1 MRKNNH
7 WRPNDFATF
16 VNVCKTFGFHISN
29 VIFEAQLVVTVSY
42 RGRSVIFY
50 PDGRVV
56 GKARGETVELEP
68 KVPDRWYAHLNF
80 FVDQS

>member
-1 MRKNNH
+1 MKKRNH
-7 WRPNDFATF
+7 WKPEDFVAF
-16 VNVCKTFGFHISN
+16 VNVCKTFGFFIN
-29 VIFEAQLVVTVSY
+29 DVMFENQLVVTVSY

-50 PDGRVV
+50 PNGRVV